1 MKKFFKGCLKNPM
14 VIVFILILIFFMP
27 IAIYSPGENRN
38 RGVVTAVGID
48 KVDELYEVSL
58 LTFIPTANQTY
69 KDTNSVISGKGKSVA
84 DAIYKAQIAM
94 GRKVGLAHAKTTI
107 VNEELLKEDVAT
119 HIDYLSRVASLPEN
133 TVFICSNKTAKEVLE
148 TSKTLESNVGLKLEQ
163 LIGFNANN
171 LYVTDTS
178 LEAFYK
184 GYYSDVKSSIIG
196 YLTIMDENEV
206 NGQATQDENNSTAS
220 SKNSDGSSDSQ
231 GSGSGNNEGENIVSQ
246 KSVEQNSTGQSSG
259 QSEGQAGG
267 GGQSKSTSSKQILN
281 QGEAVLLKNG
291 KLVEKLSIEQLN
303 GINLLN
309 PKALNQIVTINDVKF
324 EDKTLSFNFRIKN
337 KKVLTST
344 KFENGIPIYLA
355 QLILGLELVE
365 IVGEH
370 EEIKINTEFSEITP
384 EIAKKLDYQ
393 IKKEF
398 TDALKVLRE
407 NKTDVIG
414 INDKFFREN
423 RNSYLKYI
431 DKIKEIDNFINF
443 VNFKLSL
450 IIQPD

>member
-184 GYYSDVKSSIIG
+184 GYYSAVKSSIIG
-196 YLTIMDENEV
+196 
-206 NGQATQDENNSTAS
+206 
-220 SKNSDGSSDSQ
+220 
-231 GSGSGNNEGENIVSQ
+231 
-246 KSVEQNSTGQSSG
+246 
-259 QSEGQAGG
+259 
-267 GGQSKSTSSKQILN
+267 
-281 QGEAVLLKNG
+281 
-291 KLVEKLSIEQLN
+291 
-303 GINLLN
+303 
-309 PKALNQIVTINDVKF
+309 
-324 EDKTLSFNFRIKN
+324 
-337 KKVLTST
+337 
-344 KFENGIPIYLA
+344 
-355 QLILGLELVE
+355 
-365 IVGEH
+365 
-370 EEIKINTEFSEITP
+370 
-384 EIAKKLDYQ
+384 
-393 IKKEF
+393 
-398 TDALKVLRE
+398 
-407 NKTDVIG
+407 
-414 INDKFFREN
+414 
-423 RNSYLKYI
+423 
-431 DKIKEIDNFINF
+431 
-443 VNFKLSL
+443 
-450 IIQPD
+450 